1 MTQPEPTDPGEQP
14 AQPAQAGLKRLS
26 PLSPFVRSWIFFVA
40 LLGITW
46 QNLGGGETG
55 PIIVLLIVV
64 VLVGLIYGFFSW
76 LLTKYWIDGA
86 ELRIETGVISRQ
98 SRRIRID
105 RLQGVDV
112 VQPMVAR
119 ILGLAEL
126 RFDVAGGKAEGTLAF
141 LPLAEADELRT
152 VLLSRRDIYRA
163 PTASLDAANSD
174 TAQSSEQAAPAQ
186 PAPERELARVDPGL
200 LIASTALTPQF
211 IALALAAG
219 AFGVLSSLGG
229 SFGAGAGVVPVL
241 IGFGVMVFRRINRF
255 YKYAVTDS
263 ATGLHLAGGLLERA
277 SQTIVLHRVQGVVV
291 SEPLM
296 WRALGWARLEVSVAG
311 ASSDSDDET
320 KRGSTVLP
328 VANRDEVLDLAQ
340 HLLSGLDFRSVPLTP
355 PPGRAH
361 WLAPIGA
368 FFQSAGQDETTL
380 VSRSGWFDRR
390 TMIAPHRRAQSLTVQ
405 QGPLQ
410 RLLRLADLRVD
421 SPPGPVSVRF
431 QNRDQDWTRADLEVA
446 RQRAGAAR
454 RAAFGP

>member
-174 TAQSSEQAAPAQ
+174 TAQSSSKPPQRNQHRNVSSPESTQAC
-186 PAPERELARVDPGL
+186 
-200 LIASTALTPQF
+200 
-211 IALALAAG
+211 
-219 AFGVLSSLGG
+219 
-229 SFGAGAGVVPVL
+229 
-241 IGFGVMVFRRINRF
+241 
-255 YKYAVTDS
+255 
-263 ATGLHLAGGLLERA
+263 
-277 SQTIVLHRVQGVVV
+277 
-291 SEPLM
+291 
-296 WRALGWARLEVSVAG
+296 
-311 ASSDSDDET
+311 
-320 KRGSTVLP
+320 
-328 VANRDEVLDLAQ
+328 
-340 HLLSGLDFRSVPLTP
+340 
-355 PPGRAH
+355 
-361 WLAPIGA
+361 
-368 FFQSAGQDETTL
+368 
-380 VSRSGWFDRR
+380 
-390 TMIAPHRRAQSLTVQ
+390 
-405 QGPLQ
+405 
-410 RLLRLADLRVD
+410 
-421 SPPGPVSVRF
+421 
-431 QNRDQDWTRADLEVA
+431 
-446 RQRAGAAR
+446 
-454 RAAFGP
+454 